1 MFLCFAF
8 LFLISN
14 LGVSPQTLSGSPS
27 RSSSSHDDVDW
38 TSLLSVPVD
47 PSLFPSPS
55 RVTLEAPTNTQ
66 HDTLTETT
74 STEKNAGKLRKKRKG
89 RFEGMNEEEKEHFLQ
104 LERERSKRHRDKKNK
119 ERGKETQ
126 TRSKQQI
133 RPIEKD
139 LKYKIRMREK
149 QKRYR
154 QKVKQRSGYTN
165 LISARLAEY
174 KRLEQAGKLTFEQ
187 YLEREKHYEGN
198 RRRNRKYT
206 ERKKARKEEE
216 EKTKKPPE

>member
-8 LFLISN
+8 LFLLSN
-14 LGVSPQTLSGSPS
+14 LGVSPQTLTGSPS

-38 TSLLSVPVD
+38 SSLLSVPLD
-47 PSLFPSPS
+47 PLLFPSPS
-55 RVTLEAPTNTQ
+55 RVTLGPPTIPSNIK
-66 HDTLTETT
+66 HDTLTEST
-74 STEKNAGKLRKKRKG
+74 SIENVTGKIKKKRKE

-119 ERGKETQ
+119 EKGKETR

-133 RPIEKD
+133 TPIEKD
-139 LKYKIRMREK
+139 MKYKIRTREK

-187 YLEREKHYEGN
+187 YLEREMHYEGN

-206 ERKKARKEEE
+206 EGKKAR
-216 EKTKKPPE
+216 